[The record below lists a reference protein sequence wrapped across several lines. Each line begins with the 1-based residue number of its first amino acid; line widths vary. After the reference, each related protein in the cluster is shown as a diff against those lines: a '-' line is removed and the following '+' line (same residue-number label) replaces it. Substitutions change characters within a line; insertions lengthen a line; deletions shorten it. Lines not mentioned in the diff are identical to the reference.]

1 MKNQQ
6 APAGEVSAAPGQ
18 LAANGS
24 QGASS
29 QSAWG
34 DLLSGANAMR
44 ALVLAGGVV
53 LHAVNV
59 YIATTILPTVVQ
71 DIGGLDLYAWNT
83 TLFVV
88 ASILGSAL
96 SPKLL
101 AMTGPKGSYGLAAVI
116 FAVGAVIC
124 AAAPSMSILLFGRF
138 VQGIGGG
145 FLFALAYAMI
155 RVVFA
160 EQLWPR
166 AMALVSGM
174 WGVATLAGPAIGGVF
189 AEWGMW
195 RAAFGA
201 VALIAVL
208 FAVVASGVLPKREPQ
223 SGTGVKASIPL
234 IQLILLTLAVLAIS
248 AGSTSAE
255 LAHNILGLA
264 LAFVLGAALI
274 AVEKRSPSS
283 LLPSGTFRLRS
294 EIAGLYAL
302 MSLLV
307 LTVTSGEVFAPLFL
321 QVLHQQSPLVA
332 GYLAALMGA
341 GWTVG
346 AVISSGL
353 SGRAIERAILTG
365 PLCGLLGMVG
375 LAFLVPETSAG
386 LFLDLVPI
394 CLALAL
400 IGLGVGL
407 AWPHLLIR
415 VLKAA
420 SAQEQELAGA
430 SITTI
435 QLFATASGAAL
446 AGMVANAGGL
456 IDPGGVEGTRQAA
469 YYLFSVFAVA
479 PLFGIV
485 VAGNCRAKKQSD

>member
-1 MKNQQ
+1 MKNQH
-6 APAGEVSAAPGQ
+6 APVGDV
-18 LAANGS
+18 
-24 QGASS
+24 QGAQAELSES
-29 QSAWG
+29 QEQNSIPKKSEWA

-101 AMTGPKGSYGLAAVI
+101 EVTGPKGSYGLAAFI

-155 RVVFA
+155 RIVF
-160 EQLWPR
+160 EEPLWPR
-166 AMALVSGM
+166 AMALVSAM
-174 WGVATLAGPAIGGVF
+174 WGVATLLGPAVGGVF
-189 AEWGMW
+189 AQWGMW
-195 RAAFGA
+195 RAAFWS
-201 VALIAVL
+201 VALIAIV
-208 FAVVASGVLPKREPQ
+208 FAVLASGVLPKRERQ
-223 SGTGVKASIPL
+223 TGVAAKGAIPL
-234 IQLILLTLAVLAIS
+234 VQLTLLTLSVLAIS
-248 AGSTSAE
+248 AGSASSE
-255 LAHNILGLA
+255 LIQNVLGLVLA
-264 LAFVLGAALI
+264 LVLAVVLI
-274 AVEKRSPSS
+274 AVERRSHNK
-283 LLPSGTFRLRS
+283 LLPSGAFQFRS
-294 EIAGLYAL
+294 AIAALYAL

-321 QVLHQQSPLVA
+321 QVLHQQSPLIA

-346 AVISSGL
+346 AIISSGL
-353 SGRAIERAILTG
+353 LSDSAIKRAILAG
-365 PLCGLLGMVG
+365 PVLGFLGMVG
-375 LAFLVPETSAG
+375 LVILIPTSSSG
-386 LFLDLVPI
+386 LWFDLVPI
-394 CLALAL
+394 CLALAM

-407 AWPHLLIR
+407 AWPHLLTR
-415 VLKAA
+415 VLKSVAPE
-420 SAQEQELAGA
+420 EQELAGA

-435 QLFATASGAAL
+435 QLFATAAGAAL
-446 AGMVANAGGL
+446 AGMIANAGGL
-456 IDPGGVEGTRQAA
+456 IDPGGVEGTSRAA
-469 YYLFSVFAVA
+469 YYLFGCFLLA
-479 PLFGIV
+479 PLVGII
-485 VAGNCRAKKQSD
+485 VARNCRV

>member
-6 APAGEVSAAPGQ
+6 APVGEMPVADLELPAHGGQ
-18 LAANGS
+18 GS
-24 QGASS
+24 SS
-29 QSAWG
+29 QAAWG

-101 AMTGPKGSYGLAAVI
+101 ALTGPKGSYGVAAVI

-124 AAAPSMSILLFGRF
+124 AVAPTMSILLFGRF
-138 VQGIGGG
+138 VQGVGGG

-155 RVVFA
+155 RLVFD
-160 EQLWPR
+160 EPLWPR

-174 WGVATLAGPAIGGVF
+174 WGVATLTGPAIGGMF
-189 AEWGMW
+189 AQWGMW
-195 RAAFGA
+195 RAAFGVVA
-201 VALIAVL
+201 VIAIIFAVL
-208 FAVVASGVLPKREPQ
+208 ASGVLPRREQ
-223 SGTGVKASIPL
+223 QGGATAKVSIPL
-234 IQLILLTLAVLAIS
+234 IQLALLTLAVLAIS
-248 AGSTSAE
+248 TGSTSSDV
-255 LAHNILGLA
+255 LQNVLSLGLA
-264 LAFVLGAALI
+264 GILGVALV
-274 AVEKRSPSS
+274 AVEKRSSNK
-283 LLPSGTFRLRS
+283 LLPSGTFQFRS
-294 EIAGLYAL
+294 AIATLYTM

-353 SGRAIERAILTG
+353 SGQAIQRAILAG
-365 PLCGLLGMVG
+365 PILGLLGMVG
-375 LAFLVPETSAG
+375 LAVLVPVTSG
-386 LFLDLVPI
+386 GMYWDLAPI

-400 IGLGVGL
+400 IGVGVGL
-407 AWPHLLIR
+407 AWPHLLMR
-415 VLKAA
+415 VLKAV
-420 SAQEQELAGA
+420 SPQEQELAGA

-435 QLFATASGAAL
+435 QLFATATGAAL
-446 AGMVANAGGL
+446 AGMIANAGGL
-456 IDPGGVEGTRQAA
+456 IDPGGIEDTSQAA
-469 YYLFSVFAVA
+469 SYLFGVFAVA
-479 PLFGIV
+479 PLVGIV
-485 VAGNCRAKKQSD
+485 VARNCRG

>member
-6 APAGEVSAAPGQ
+6 VCMSDGEGIQ
-18 LAANGS
+18 TG
-24 QGASS
+24 
-29 QSAWG
+29 WG

-59 YIATTILPTVVQ
+59 YIATTILPTVVE

-101 AMTGPKGSYGLAAVI
+101 AWAGPKGSYAVAALI
-116 FAVGAVIC
+116 FALGAIIC
-124 AAAPSMSILLFGRF
+124 ALAPSMSILLFGRF

-155 RVVFA
+155 RLVFA
-160 EQLWPR
+160 EPLWPR
-166 AMALVSGM
+166 AMALVSAM
-174 WGVATLAGPAIGGVF
+174 WGVATLAGPAVGGVF
-189 AEWGMW
+189 AQWGMW
-195 RAAFGA
+195 RAAFGS
-201 VALIAVL
+201 VALIAVI
-208 FAVVASGVLPKREPQ
+208 FAVLAAVVLPKRENQ
-223 SGTGVKASIPL
+223 AAMGSKVAIPL
-234 IQLILLTLAVLAIS
+234 IQLLLLTLAVLAIS
-248 AGSTSAE
+248 AGSTSADV
-255 LAHNILGLA
+255 LQNAFGLGLA
-264 LAFVLGAALI
+264 GVIVVALL
-274 AVEKRSPSS
+274 AVEKRSSTK
-283 LLPSGTFRLRS
+283 LLPSGAFQFGS
-294 EIAGLYAL
+294 AIATLYAL

-307 LTVTSGEVFAPLFL
+307 LAVTSGEVFAPLFL
-321 QVLHQQSPLVA
+321 QVLHQQTPLVA

-353 SGRAIERAILTG
+353 GERAIRHAIMAG
-365 PLCGLLGMVG
+365 PILGLLGMVG
-375 LAFLVPETSAG
+375 LVILMPEVSTGS
-386 LFLDLVPI
+386 FMDLALI

-400 IGLGVGL
+400 IGLGVGV

-415 VLKAA
+415 VLKAVP
-420 SAQEQELAGA
+420 AQEQELAAA

-446 AGMVANAGGL
+446 AGMIANAGGL
-456 IDPGGVEGTRQAA
+456 INPGGVEGTRQAA
-469 YYLFSVFAVA
+469 YYLFGIFAAA
-479 PLFGIV
+479 PLAGIG
-485 VAGNCRAKKQSD
+485 VARNCRA